1 MTRRLLAIAAMT
13 LVIAAC
19 SGSPDASSPD
29 DGGAGSSS
37 GAEPSAAASSGG
49 GGGGGGAAAACD
61 LITADEA
68 ASVMGVDSLES
79 QPTPGDT
86 SYCTYSGADAT
97 TLVATSFNA
106 SNASDIMAAFG
117 GQAGVTEVSG
127 IGDQALW
134 DSNSATLFV
143 AKGDAIIGITVG
155 DGSMDLAQR
164 QDLSEQLG
172 AIAAGRM

>member
-1 MTRRLLAIAAMT
+1 MTRRLLAIAAMI

-37 GAEPSAAASSGG
+37 GAEPSAAASTG
-49 GGGGGGAAAACD
+49 GGGGGGAAEACE

-68 ASVMGVDSLES
+68 ASVMGVDSLTSES
-79 QPTPGDT
+79 TPGDT

-106 SNASDIMAAFG
+106 SNASDIIAAYG

-164 QDLSEQLG
+164 QDYSEQLG

>member
-19 SGSPDASSPD
+19 SGSPDASGPD

-37 GAEPSAAASSGG
+37 GAEPSAAASTGG
-49 GGGGGGAAAACD
+49 GGGGGGAADACE

-68 ASVMGVDSLES
+68 ASVMGMDLES
-79 QPTPGDT
+79 EPTPGDT
-86 SYCTYSGADAT
+86 SYCIYSGADSTAV
-97 TLVATSFNA
+97 VATSFNA
-106 SNASDIMAAFG
+106 TNANDIMAAFG

-127 IGDQALW
+127 IGDRALW

-143 AKGDAIIGITVG
+143 AKGDAVVGITAG
-155 DGSMDLAQR
+155 DGSMDPAQR
-164 QDLSEQLG
+164 QDYSEQLG

>member
-1 MTRRLLAIAAMT
+1 
-13 LVIAAC
+13 
-19 SGSPDASSPD
+19 
-29 DGGAGSSS
+29 
-37 GAEPSAAASSGG
+37 
-49 GGGGGGAAAACD
+49 
-61 LITADEA
+61 
-68 ASVMGVDSLES
+68 
-79 QPTPGDT
+79 
-86 SYCTYSGADAT
+86 
-97 TLVATSFNA
+97 
-106 SNASDIMAAFG
+106 MAAFG